1 MRLFEHLFAALTSY
15 IEGHGIAVRE
25 RAMDAEVPGEFDGL
39 TITVNTVH
47 PLGARCYY
55 LVHSFGS
62 IVVWSL
68 DLEGAHAVF
77 RELRGS
83 KSTRI
88 SDPDRFE
95 RALERFCDFEELA
108 SEYAVWVLAA
118 IGYQEVVPA
127 YTEFFRAD
135 AESMTI
141 LHREG
146 AAPPWSEFFDEWKL
160 RVARGEQPVTPYL
173 PRPVPQFR
181 PLRIEKQQVV
191 QEVDGR

>member
-1 MRLFEHLFAALTSY
+1 VDYPNLFAVLTTY

-25 RAMDAEVPGEFDGL
+25 QAMDAEVPGEFDGL

-47 PLGARCYY
+47 PLDARCYY
-55 LVHSFGS
+55 LAHSFGS
-62 IVVWSL
+62 IVAWSL

-95 RALERFCDFEELA
+95 RALKRFCDFEELA

-118 IGYQEVVPA
+118 IGHQNVVPP

-135 AESMTI
+135 AESMTM
-141 LHREG
+141 LHRDG
-146 AAPPWSEFFDEWKL
+146 TAPPWSEFFAAWKR
-160 RVARGEQPVTPYL
+160 RVASGEQRVAPYL
-173 PRPVPQFR
+173 PRPVPPFR
-181 PLRIEKQQVV
+181 PVRIEKQQVV
-191 QEVDGR
+191 QEVDGG